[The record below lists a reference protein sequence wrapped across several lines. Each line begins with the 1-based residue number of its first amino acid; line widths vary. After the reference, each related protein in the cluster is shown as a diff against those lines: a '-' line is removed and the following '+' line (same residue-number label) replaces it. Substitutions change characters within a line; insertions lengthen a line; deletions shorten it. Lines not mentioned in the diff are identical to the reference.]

1 MIRKRLRIGGIAL
14 NLKLVGKRIKEER
27 IKIKM
32 SQKTLAYRANI
43 SVPYL
48 SNIECGKK
56 TLSMDVLIRIANAL
70 DTSVDNL
77 LSGVQQKDN
86 RSYESEVGRL
96 MNDCT
101 SYEKRIIYETVKA
114 LKNSLKENKSIIEDE
129 IIYSIQTNW

>member
-1 MIRKRLRIGGIAL
+1 MIRKRLKIGGIAL

-86 RSYESEVGRL
+86 RS
-96 MNDCT
+96 
-101 SYEKRIIYETVKA
+101 
-114 LKNSLKENKSIIEDE
+114 
-129 IIYSIQTNW
+129 